1 MMIYYIST
9 DYVRNNLPVDY
20 SLLDGNIQPALQQA
34 HFINARDLL
43 GDQLFNQ
50 INDLITTND
59 IILPQYSNYKFLLDN
74 YLQDVVLYWTHVYLT
89 TNLLAKYANKGL
101 STTTSEFANQ
111 ADLSVWRQMKQ
122 ECRDLATYYSER
134 CKNWLWWNQALYPLY
149 TQMITNGQ
157 QPSNPRDKYAAG
169 GMVLGQR
176 ARWSRNNQSYNSWS
190 SYGCCG

>member
-1 MMIYYIST
+1 MIYYIST

-20 SLLDGNIQPALQQA
+20 SLLDGNITPALQQA

-43 GDQLFNQ
+43 GDKLFNQ
-50 INDLITTND
+50 INLMIEDGSITDPVNH
-59 IILPQYSNYKFLLDN
+59 NYKYLLDN
-74 YLQDVVLYWTHVYLT
+74 YLQDVVLYFTQVYLT
-89 TNLLAKYANKGL
+89 TNLLAKYANKAL
-101 STTTSEFANQ
+101 STNNGEFSNN
-111 ADLSVWRQMKQ
+111 ADLSIYRQMKQ

-134 CKNWLWWNQALYPLY
+134 CKNWLYWNQNFFPEY
-149 TQMITNGQ
+149 TYMITNGE

-176 ARWSRNNQSYNSWS
+176 ARWSRNNQAFNSWS